1 MVVCF
6 RSDTDKMSSRG
17 GKKKSTKTSRSAKAG
32 VIFPVG
38 RMLRYIKKGHPK
50 YRIGVGAPVYMAA
63 VLEYLTAEILELAGN
78 AARDNKKGRVTPRH
92 ILLAVANDEELNQ
105 LLKGVTIASGGVLP
119 NIHPELLAKK
129 RGSKGKLEA
138 IITPPPAKKAK
149 SPSQKKTVSKKTGG
163 KKGARKSKKKQG
175 EVSKSASADSTTEGT
190 PADGFTVLST
200 KSLFLGQKLNLIHS
214 EISNLAGFEVE
225 AIINP
230 TNADIDLKDD
240 LVVQA
245 DIATI
250 DSDAVVHPTNSDF
263 YTGGEVGNG
272 KFSAAE
278 FVAQQAG
285 QLPSKAARCT
295 HETVSFLGPPVGVRD
310 QDQRSKLTILCSG
323 STLEKKGGKEFVE
336 AVVELR
342 KKNGPLDIAGA
353 VVSAGHGLPAKF
365 VIHCNSPGWG
375 SDKCE
380 ELLEKTVKNCLALAD
395 EKKLKSIAFPSIG
408 SGRDTQANGFPKQTA
423 AQLILKAIS
432 SYFVSTMSSSIKT
445 VYFVLFDSESIGIY
459 PRGIRVH
466 PHLPQPKECCSK
478 VPKSS
483 RVSGSQRSQNKL
495 DLRQPEGGGSRAHLT
510 AGRYLITSTTMRF
523 IPMSQYGREG
533 EACPD
538 QQQEEKR
545 HVQQVLSMGEAE
557 LQPVAATGATGA
569 QVIPGTLHTE
579 PERALAR

>member
-1 MVVCF
+1 
-6 RSDTDKMSSRG
+6 MSSRG

-240 LVVQA
+240 LGDCRFSKQNGESLTIHMKLQVVQA

-250 DSDAVVHPTNSDF
+250 DSDAVVHPTNSDI
-263 YTGGEVGNG
+263 YTGGEV
-272 KFSAAE
+272 
-278 FVAQQAG
+278 
-285 QLPSKAARCT
+285 
-295 HETVSFLGPPVGVRD
+295 
-310 QDQRSKLTILCSG
+310 G

-336 AVVELR
+336 AVIELR
-342 KKNGPLDIAGA
+342 KKNGPLDVAGA

-408 SGRDTQANGFPKQTA
+408 SGRNGFPKQTA

-459 PRGIRVH
+459 V
-466 PHLPQPKECCSK
+466 QEMA
-478 VPKSS
+478 
-483 RVSGSQRSQNKL
+483 KL
-495 DLRQPEGGGSRAHLT
+495 DAN
-510 AGRYLITSTTMRF
+510 
-523 IPMSQYGREG
+523 
-533 EACPD
+533 
-538 QQQEEKR
+538 
-545 HVQQVLSMGEAE
+545 
-557 LQPVAATGATGA
+557 
-569 QVIPGTLHTE
+569 
-579 PERALAR
+579 

>member
-1 MVVCF
+1 MNCTLLNIDLLF
-6 RSDTDKMSSRG
+6 FNCIKIFL
-17 GKKKSTKTSRSAKAG
+17 KKD
-32 VIFPVG
+32 I
-38 RMLRYIKKGHPK
+38 
-50 YRIGVGAPVYMAA
+50 
-63 VLEYLTAEILELAGN
+63 
-78 AARDNKKGRVTPRH
+78 
-92 ILLAVANDEELNQ
+92 Q

-240 LVVQA
+240 L
-245 DIATI
+245 
-250 DSDAVVHPTNSDF
+250 
-263 YTGGEVGNG
+263 
-272 KFSAAE
+272 
-278 FVAQQAG
+278 
-285 QLPSKAARCT
+285 
-295 HETVSFLGPPVGVRD
+295 
-310 QDQRSKLTILCSG
+310 G

-336 AVVELR
+336 AVIELR

-408 SGRDTQANGFPKQTA
+408 SGRNGFPKQTA

-459 PRGIRVH
+459 V
-466 PHLPQPKECCSK
+466 QEMA
-478 VPKSS
+478 
-483 RVSGSQRSQNKL
+483 KL
-495 DLRQPEGGGSRAHLT
+495 DAN
-510 AGRYLITSTTMRF
+510 
-523 IPMSQYGREG
+523 
-533 EACPD
+533 
-538 QQQEEKR
+538 
-545 HVQQVLSMGEAE
+545 
-557 LQPVAATGATGA
+557 
-569 QVIPGTLHTE
+569 
-579 PERALAR
+579 

>member
-1 MVVCF
+1 IVGIHTAPV
-6 RSDTDKMSSRG
+6 DL
-17 GKKKSTKTSRSAKAG
+17 
-32 VIFPVG
+32 FPVHPAALQRDRATGDILLLDG
-38 RMLRYIKKGHPK
+38 RRHS
-50 YRIGVGAPVYMAA
+50 
-63 VLEYLTAEILELAGN
+63 EILELDGN

-149 SPSQKKTVSKKTGG
+149 SPSQKKTISKKAGG

-240 LVVQA
+240 L
-245 DIATI
+245 
-250 DSDAVVHPTNSDF
+250 
-263 YTGGEVGNG
+263 GN
-272 KFSAAE
+272 
-278 FVAQQAG
+278 
-285 QLPSKAARCT
+285 
-295 HETVSFLGPPVGVRD
+295 
-310 QDQRSKLTILCSG
+310 
-323 STLEKKGGKEFVE
+323 TLEKKGGKEFLE

-342 KKNGPLDIAGA
+342 KKNGPLDTAGA
-353 VVSAGHGLPAKF
+353 AVSAGHGLPAKF
-365 VIHCNSPGWG
+365 VIHCNSPSWG

-380 ELLEKTVKNCLALAD
+380 EMLEKTVKNCLALAD

-408 SGRDTQANGFPKQTA
+408 SGRNGFPKQIA

-432 SYFVSTMSSSIKT
+432 SYFVSTMSSSIKI

-459 PRGIRVH
+459 V
-466 PHLPQPKECCSK
+466 QEMA
-478 VPKSS
+478 
-483 RVSGSQRSQNKL
+483 KL
-495 DLRQPEGGGSRAHLT
+495 DAN
-510 AGRYLITSTTMRF
+510 
-523 IPMSQYGREG
+523 
-533 EACPD
+533 
-538 QQQEEKR
+538 
-545 HVQQVLSMGEAE
+545 
-557 LQPVAATGATGA
+557 
-569 QVIPGTLHTE
+569 
-579 PERALAR
+579 

>member
-1 MVVCF
+1 
-6 RSDTDKMSSRG
+6 MSSRG

-163 KKGARKSKKKQG
+163 KKGARKSKTQKKNRRR
-175 EVSKSASADSTTEGT
+175 ELSKSASADSTTEGT

-240 LVVQA
+240 L
-245 DIATI
+245 
-250 DSDAVVHPTNSDF
+250 
-263 YTGGEVGNG
+263 
-272 KFSAAE
+272 
-278 FVAQQAG
+278 
-285 QLPSKAARCT
+285 
-295 HETVSFLGPPVGVRD
+295 
-310 QDQRSKLTILCSG
+310 G

-336 AVVELR
+336 AVIELR

-408 SGRDTQANGFPKQTA
+408 SGRNGFPKQTA

-459 PRGIRVH
+459 V
-466 PHLPQPKECCSK
+466 QEMA
-478 VPKSS
+478 
-483 RVSGSQRSQNKL
+483 KL
-495 DLRQPEGGGSRAHLT
+495 DAN
-510 AGRYLITSTTMRF
+510 
-523 IPMSQYGREG
+523 
-533 EACPD
+533 
-538 QQQEEKR
+538 
-545 HVQQVLSMGEAE
+545 
-557 LQPVAATGATGA
+557 
-569 QVIPGTLHTE
+569 
-579 PERALAR
+579 

>member
-1 MVVCF
+1 
-6 RSDTDKMSSRG
+6 MSSRG

-149 SPSQKKTVSKKTGG
+149 SPSQKKTTTKKAGV
-163 KKGARKSKKKQG
+163 KKGARKSKG

-190 PADGFTVLST
+190 PTDGFTVLST

-240 LVVQA
+240 L
-245 DIATI
+245 
-250 DSDAVVHPTNSDF
+250 
-263 YTGGEVGNG
+263 G
-272 KFSAAE
+272 SA
-278 FVAQQAG
+278 
-285 QLPSKAARCT
+285 
-295 HETVSFLGPPVGVRD
+295 
-310 QDQRSKLTILCSG
+310 
-323 STLEKKGGKEFVE
+323 LEKKGGKEFVE

-342 KKNGPLDIAGA
+342 KKNGPLDTAGA
-353 VVSAGHGLPAKF
+353 AVSAGHGLPAKF
-365 VIHCNSPGWG
+365 VIHCNSPSWG
-375 SDKCE
+375 VDKCE

-408 SGRDTQANGFPKQTA
+408 SGRNSFPKQTA

-432 SYFVSTMSSSIKT
+432 NYFVSTMSSSIKT

-459 PRGIRVH
+459 V
-466 PHLPQPKECCSK
+466 QEMA
-478 VPKSS
+478 
-483 RVSGSQRSQNKL
+483 KL
-495 DLRQPEGGGSRAHLT
+495 DAN
-510 AGRYLITSTTMRF
+510 
-523 IPMSQYGREG
+523 
-533 EACPD
+533 
-538 QQQEEKR
+538 
-545 HVQQVLSMGEAE
+545 
-557 LQPVAATGATGA
+557 
-569 QVIPGTLHTE
+569 
-579 PERALAR
+579 

>member
-1 MVVCF
+1 
-6 RSDTDKMSSRG
+6 MSSRG

-149 SPSQKKTVSKKTGG
+149 SPAQKKTVTKKASG

-200 KSLFLGQKLNLIHS
+200 KSLFLGQKLQ
-214 EISNLAGFEVE
+214 
-225 AIINP
+225 
-230 TNADIDLKDD
+230 
-240 LVVQA
+240 VVQA

-263 YTGGEVGNG
+263 YTGGEVG
-272 KFSAAE
+272 
-278 FVAQQAG
+278 
-285 QLPSKAARCT
+285 
-295 HETVSFLGPPVGVRD
+295 
-310 QDQRSKLTILCSG
+310 

-336 AVVELR
+336 AVIELR

-408 SGRDTQANGFPKQTA
+408 SGRNGFPKQTA

-459 PRGIRVH
+459 V
-466 PHLPQPKECCSK
+466 QEMA
-478 VPKSS
+478 
-483 RVSGSQRSQNKL
+483 KL
-495 DLRQPEGGGSRAHLT
+495 DAN
-510 AGRYLITSTTMRF
+510 
-523 IPMSQYGREG
+523 
-533 EACPD
+533 
-538 QQQEEKR
+538 
-545 HVQQVLSMGEAE
+545 
-557 LQPVAATGATGA
+557 
-569 QVIPGTLHTE
+569 
-579 PERALAR
+579 

>member
-1 MVVCF
+1 
-6 RSDTDKMSSRG
+6 MSSRG
-17 GKKKSTKTSRSAKAG
+17 GKKKTTKTSRSAKAG

-129 RGSKGKLEA
+129 RGTKGKLEA

-149 SPSQKKTVSKKTGG
+149 TSLPKKLTSKKPGF
-163 KKGARKSKKKQG
+163 KKGIRKSKKKQ
-175 EVSKSASADSTTEGT
+175 EVSKATSADSTTEGT

-225 AIINP
+225 AVINP

-240 LVVQA
+240 
-245 DIATI
+245 I
-250 DSDAVVHPTNSDF
+250 
-263 YTGGEVGNG
+263 GN
-272 KFSAAE
+272 A
-278 FVAQQAG
+278 
-285 QLPSKAARCT
+285 
-295 HETVSFLGPPVGVRD
+295 
-310 QDQRSKLTILCSG
+310 
-323 STLEKKGGKEFVE
+323 LEKKGGKEFVE
-336 AVVELR
+336 AVIELK

-353 VVSAGHGLPAKF
+353 AVSSGHGLPAKF
-365 VIHCNSPGWG
+365 VIHCNSPSWG

-380 ELLEKTVKNCLALAD
+380 ELLERTVKNCLALAD
-395 EKKLKSIAFPSIG
+395 EKKIKSIAFPSIG
-408 SGRDTQANGFPKQTA
+408 SGRNGFPKQTA

-432 SYFVSTMSSSIKT
+432 NYFVSTMSSSIKT

-459 PRGIRVH
+459 V
-466 PHLPQPKECCSK
+466 QEMA
-478 VPKSS
+478 
-483 RVSGSQRSQNKL
+483 KL
-495 DLRQPEGGGSRAHLT
+495 DT
-510 AGRYLITSTTMRF
+510 N
-523 IPMSQYGREG
+523 
-533 EACPD
+533 
-538 QQQEEKR
+538 
-545 HVQQVLSMGEAE
+545 
-557 LQPVAATGATGA
+557 
-569 QVIPGTLHTE
+569 
-579 PERALAR
+579 